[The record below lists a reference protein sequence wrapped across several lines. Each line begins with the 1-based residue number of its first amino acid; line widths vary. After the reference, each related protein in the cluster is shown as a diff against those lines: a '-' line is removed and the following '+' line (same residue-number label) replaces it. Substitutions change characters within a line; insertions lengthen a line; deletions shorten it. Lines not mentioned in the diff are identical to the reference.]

1 MDKWSDEYLT
11 KYKHMK
17 HPCQGKFNTQEDTLS
32 RTSGINPETSGLR
45 LSVFARNFKQMKI
58 ILFGSIAAGKTTIA
72 RKIKEIYKDFQY
84 IAIDDYRKK
93 FGDYTKEGEEKAH
106 KNFIKSIKP
115 EKDQI
120 VEASG
125 LGKLGRDIQE
135 KLSESEENILV
146 IILRIPIEEINQRIE
161 NKVWDT
167 PFPGKQEK
175 LESIIMSLNLG
186 LDFGEIPMLWSINPK
201 HTILQIENPDRK
213 SELFVI
219 EFITKFYSGINS

>member
-1 MDKWSDEYLT
+1 
-11 KYKHMK
+11 
-17 HPCQGKFNTQEDTLS
+17 
-32 RTSGINPETSGLR
+32 
-45 LSVFARNFKQMKI
+45 MKI

-72 RKIKEIYKDFQY
+72 EKIKEICKGYQY
-84 IAIDDYRKK
+84 IAIDDFRKQ
-93 FGDYTKEGEEKAH
+93 FGDYTKEGEKIASE
-106 KNFIKSIKP
+106 NFIKSIIPGK
-115 EKDQI
+115 EQI
-120 VEASG
+120 IEASG
-125 LGKLGRDIQE
+125 LGKLGREIHE
-135 KLSESEENILV
+135 KIAGSDESVLI
-146 IILRIPIEEINQRIE
+146 IILRIPIDLINKRIE

-186 LDFGEIPMLWSINPK
+186 LEFGEIPMLWSINPK